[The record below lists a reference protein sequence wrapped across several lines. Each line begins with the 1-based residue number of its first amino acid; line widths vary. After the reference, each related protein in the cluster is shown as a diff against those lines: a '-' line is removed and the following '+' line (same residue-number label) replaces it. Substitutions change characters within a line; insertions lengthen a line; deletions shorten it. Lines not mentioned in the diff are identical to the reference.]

1 MTVFSA
7 FCSLL
12 STRRWSWAWPRWGRR
27 PRCRCAVSATRVKK
41 HIDVVVALIV
51 SAPDNHFAACPDRCV
66 EGSSIWRVGGAGG
79 GPTVDSGIIAPAR
92 LDTMAVPITTPP
104 TPDDH
109 FAAGPHYCVI
119 VLSIRRIGGAGG
131 CPTIHSRIVSA
142 AGIQILSLTTPDD
155 HFTAGPDCCVMGA
168 GRGGVG
174 SAVAVQLS
182 ITGLYFPPC
191 VKSVTRKNAAGATPD
206 DHFAASP
213 D

>member
-1 MTVFSA
+1 M
-7 FCSLL
+7 
-12 STRRWSWAWPRWGRR
+12 
-27 PRCRCAVSATRVKK
+27 
-41 HIDVVVALIV
+41 VVALVV

-119 VLSIRRIGGAGG
+119 VLSIRRVGGAGG

-142 AGIQILSLTTPDD
+142 AGIQILVTTPDD
-155 HFTAGPDCCVMGA
+155 HFTAGPDCCVIGA
-168 GRGGVG
+168 SSRHVG
-174 SAVAVQLS
+174 SARGCPAIHNRIV
-182 ITGLYFPPC
+182 FPAC
-191 VKSVTRKNAAGATPD
+191 VKSVTRKNAAGAAPD
-206 DHFAASP
+206 DISLP
-213 D
+213 VQTDV